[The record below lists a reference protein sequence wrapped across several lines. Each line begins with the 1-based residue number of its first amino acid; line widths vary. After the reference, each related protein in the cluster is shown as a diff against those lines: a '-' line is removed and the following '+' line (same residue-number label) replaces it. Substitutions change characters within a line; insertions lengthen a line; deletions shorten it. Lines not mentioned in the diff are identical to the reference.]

1 MEHLGTGGLEH
12 QDQPGEGKRYQELLA
27 LSRVSAAISGLWDLD
42 AVLKVAL
49 DNILKIMKGTI
60 GGILLADEQTR
71 TLSYHIHQG
80 LSDSYI
86 EKMRLGPGEGIA
98 GRVAQSGKAILLEDI
113 SIDSRVAHPDLV
125 SAEGLKAFICVPIR
139 AKADVLGVINVASR
153 RAHRFTTKD
162 LHLLHSIG
170 DQLGVA
176 IQQARLYERLRKAR
190 ERYRKLTRQILVA
203 QEDERKRLALEL
215 HDETSQTL
223 SGLTLQL
230 QALTAIAEKSGVD
243 AELIAKLKK
252 VQSLAVQVHT
262 EVRRLMADLRPSLL
276 DTLGLVPAIR
286 QLADTRLRPL
296 NINVSVK
303 TTGTERRLDPEFET
317 GLFRVAQGSIG
328 NIIEHSKAKNV
339 TIAVEY
345 RDSEL
350 VLRITDDGQGFDV
363 ADITDVEES
372 GRGRGLFSMRERI
385 MLLGGT
391 ASVESKI
398 GQGTTVWASVPIDHG
413 EEHG

>member
-1 MEHLGTGGLEH
+1 METDRLEKP
-12 QDQPGEGKRYQELLA
+12 DQPDEGERYQELLA

-42 AVLKVAL
+42 AVLNVAL
-49 DNILKIMKGTI
+49 ENILKIMKGTI
-60 GGILLADEQTR
+60 GGILLVDEQTQ

-80 LSDSYI
+80 LSARYV

-113 SIDSRVAHPDLV
+113 TTDSRVGHPDLV
-125 SAEGLKAFICVPIR
+125 SSEGLKAFICVPIR
-139 AKADVLGVINVASR
+139 AKDNVLGVINVASR
-153 RAHRFTTKD
+153 RAHRFTSKD

-203 QEDERKRLALEL
+203 QEDERKRLAREL

-230 QALTAIAEKSGVD
+230 QALVDMVEKSSGD
-243 AELIAKLKK
+243 TELITRLKK
-252 VQSLAVQVHT
+252 VQSLAIQVHT
-262 EVRRLMADLRPSLL
+262 EVRRLMTDLRPSLL

-296 NINVSVK
+296 NINVSVE
-303 TTGTERRLDPEFET
+303 TTGVERRLDPEAET

-339 TIAVEY
+339 TVALEY

-363 ADITDVEES
+363 ADITDIEES

-391 ASVESKI
+391 ASVESRI
-398 GQGTTVWASVPIDHG
+398 GQGTTVWASVPIGHS

>member
-1 MEHLGTGGLEH
+1 MEASGLEQ
-12 QDQPGEGKRYQELLA
+12 QDQPDEGGRYQELLA

-60 GGILLADEQTR
+60 GGILLADEQTQ

-80 LSDSYI
+80 LSGSYV
-86 EKMRLGPGEGIA
+86 EKMRLSPGEGIA

-139 AKADVLGVINVASR
+139 AKDNVLGVINVASR
-153 RAHRFTTKD
+153 KAHRFTSKD

-203 QEDERKRLALEL
+203 QEDERKRLAREL

-230 QALTAIAEKSGVD
+230 QALAEMAEKSSVD
-243 AELIAKLKK
+243 TELIAKLKK

-296 NINVSVK
+296 NINVSVE
-303 TTGTERRLDPEFET
+303 TIGTERRLDPEVET

-345 RDSEL
+345 QDSEL

-363 ADITDVEES
+363 SVITDVEES

-385 MLLGGT
+385 ILLGGT
-391 ASVESKI
+391 ASVESEI
-398 GQGTTVWASVPIDHG
+398 GQGTTIWARVPIGLG